1 MEQTR
6 RKKKKRKGMAVLII
20 STIIIV
26 LAAASCIF
34 LYFYLNRPV
43 TRPEDTVSKYFEY
56 LSQGNYD
63 GMYYLLDSQSQ
74 TNISREDFVTRNQ
87 AIYEGIGAE
96 NIEVTLQETES
107 GDDQVRFQFNMN
119 TSAGEMA
126 FTNTAH
132 LTYESGQWLIDW
144 DDSLI
149 FPELTSEDKVRVETI
164 SAERGSI
171 YDRNGNLL
179 AGQGTNYSVG
189 IEPGKFSDT
198 DMETLAE
205 LLEIETEEIEND
217 LSASWVTDDTFV
229 PIKEYTSDELSDDL
243 REDLLAIDGV
253 MINETESR
261 VYPYGEATSH
271 LIGYVQNVNAEDL
284 EEHEGEGYTE
294 TSVIGRSGLE
304 SLYEDRLRGSD
315 GCQIYIV
322 DSSGKQKTMLAV
334 DAVEDGEDITLT
346 IDIDLQQAL
355 YETYKDD
362 NSASVAMN
370 PLTGEVLALVST
382 PTYNSNDFVVGMSQE
397 TWDALNNDENNPMY
411 NRFRAALVPGSTF
424 KPIIAAIGLT
434 SGSFT
439 ADEDFGYSGLS
450 WQPDDSWGS
459 YRVTTLH
466 TYSGDANVR
475 NALVYSDNI
484 YFAKAALRI
493 GADTLMTSL
502 DGLGFNETMPF
513 DIVMT
518 DSQYANADSGIDDEI
533 QLADS
538 GYGQGEVLVNPLHLA
553 SIYSAFLNNGSMIMP
568 YLEYTED
575 IQPQMW
581 KTNVFSSEA
590 AETVKE
596 DLVQVIED
604 ASGTGHNAYTEGVT
618 LAGKTGTAEIKDSSD
633 DETGTELGW
642 FVTFPTEA
650 DSSDSWMIVTM
661 VEDVHDRGQSTYV
674 VNKTKEIIDS
684 TILGQ
689 NP

>member
-43 TRPEDTVSKYFEY
+43 TRPEDTVSQYFEY

-304 SLYEDRLRGSD
+304 SLYEDRLRGSG

-322 DSSGKQKTMLAV
+322 DSSGKQKTML
-334 DAVEDGEDITLT
+334 
-346 IDIDLQQAL
+346 
-355 YETYKDD
+355 
-362 NSASVAMN
+362 
-370 PLTGEVLALVST
+370 
-382 PTYNSNDFVVGMSQE
+382 
-397 TWDALNNDENNPMY
+397 
-411 NRFRAALVPGSTF
+411 
-424 KPIIAAIGLT
+424 
-434 SGSFT
+434 
-439 ADEDFGYSGLS
+439 
-450 WQPDDSWGS
+450 
-459 YRVTTLH
+459 
-466 TYSGDANVR
+466 
-475 NALVYSDNI
+475 
-484 YFAKAALRI
+484 
-493 GADTLMTSL
+493 
-502 DGLGFNETMPF
+502 
-513 DIVMT
+513 
-518 DSQYANADSGIDDEI
+518 
-533 QLADS
+533 
-538 GYGQGEVLVNPLHLA
+538 
-553 SIYSAFLNNGSMIMP
+553 
-568 YLEYTED
+568 
-575 IQPQMW
+575 W
-581 KTNVFSSEA
+581 KTAKIS
-590 AETVKE
+590 
-596 DLVQVIED
+596 
-604 ASGTGHNAYTEGVT
+604 H
-618 LAGKTGTAEIKDSSD
+618 
-633 DETGTELGW
+633 
-642 FVTFPTEA
+642 
-650 DSSDSWMIVTM
+650 
-661 VEDVHDRGQSTYV
+661 
-674 VNKTKEIIDS
+674 
-684 TILGQ
+684 
-689 NP
+689 

>member
-1 MEQTR
+1 
-6 RKKKKRKGMAVLII
+6 
-20 STIIIV
+20 
-26 LAAASCIF
+26 
-34 LYFYLNRPV
+34 
-43 TRPEDTVSKYFEY
+43 
-56 LSQGNYD
+56 
-63 GMYYLLDSQSQ
+63 MYYLLDSQSQ

-205 LLEIETEEIEND
+205 VLEIETEEIEND

-459 YRVTTLH
+459 YKVTTLH

-484 YFAKAALRI
+484 YLQRQRSGSARI
-493 GADTLMTSL
+493 
-502 DGLGFNETMPF
+502 
-513 DIVMT
+513 
-518 DSQYANADSGIDDEI
+518 
-533 QLADS
+533 
-538 GYGQGEVLVNPLHLA
+538 
-553 SIYSAFLNNGSMIMP
+553 
-568 YLEYTED
+568 
-575 IQPQMW
+575 
-581 KTNVFSSEA
+581 
-590 AETVKE
+590 
-596 DLVQVIED
+596 
-604 ASGTGHNAYTEGVT
+604 
-618 LAGKTGTAEIKDSSD
+618 
-633 DETGTELGW
+633 
-642 FVTFPTEA
+642 
-650 DSSDSWMIVTM
+650 
-661 VEDVHDRGQSTYV
+661 R
-674 VNKTKEIIDS
+674 
-684 TILGQ
+684 
-689 NP
+689 

>member
-1 MEQTR
+1 M
-6 RKKKKRKGMAVLII
+6 
-20 STIIIV
+20 
-26 LAAASCIF
+26 
-34 LYFYLNRPV
+34 
-43 TRPEDTVSKYFEY
+43 
-56 LSQGNYD
+56 
-63 GMYYLLDSQSQ
+63 
-74 TNISREDFVTRNQ
+74 
-87 AIYEGIGAE
+87 
-96 NIEVTLQETES
+96 
-107 GDDQVRFQFNMN
+107 
-119 TSAGEMA
+119 
-126 FTNTAH
+126 
-132 LTYESGQWLIDW
+132 
-144 DDSLI
+144 
-149 FPELTSEDKVRVETI
+149 RVETI

-397 TWDALNNDENNPMY
+397 TWDASNNDENNPMY

-459 YRVTTLH
+459 YKVTTLH

-553 SIYSAFLNNGSMIMP
+553 SIYSAFLNNGSIC
-568 YLEYTED
+568 LLYTSPSPRD
-575 IQPQMW
+575 
-581 KTNVFSSEA
+581 
-590 AETVKE
+590 
-596 DLVQVIED
+596 
-604 ASGTGHNAYTEGVT
+604 
-618 LAGKTGTAEIKDSSD
+618 
-633 DETGTELGW
+633 
-642 FVTFPTEA
+642 
-650 DSSDSWMIVTM
+650 
-661 VEDVHDRGQSTYV
+661 
-674 VNKTKEIIDS
+674 
-684 TILGQ
+684 
-689 NP
+689 

>member
-1 MEQTR
+1 MT
-6 RKKKKRKGMAVLII
+6 VC
-20 STIIIV
+20 TI
-26 LAAASCIF
+26 F
-34 LYFYLNRPV
+34 W
-43 TRPEDTVSKYFEY
+43 TVRAK
-56 LSQGNYD
+56 
-63 GMYYLLDSQSQ
+63 

-459 YRVTTLH
+459 YKVTTLH

-484 YFAKAALRI
+484 YFAKAALRMRR
-493 GADTLMTSL
+493 GYAD
-502 DGLGFNETMPF
+502 DF
-513 DIVMT
+513 
-518 DSQYANADSGIDDEI
+518 SGWAWI
-533 QLADS
+533 
-538 GYGQGEVLVNPLHLA
+538 
-553 SIYSAFLNNGSMIMP
+553 
-568 YLEYTED
+568 
-575 IQPQMW
+575 
-581 KTNVFSSEA
+581 
-590 AETVKE
+590 
-596 DLVQVIED
+596 
-604 ASGTGHNAYTEGVT
+604 
-618 LAGKTGTAEIKDSSD
+618 
-633 DETGTELGW
+633 
-642 FVTFPTEA
+642 
-650 DSSDSWMIVTM
+650 
-661 VEDVHDRGQSTYV
+661 
-674 VNKTKEIIDS
+674 
-684 TILGQ
+684 
-689 NP
+689 